1 MWKSQLQTEIKLS
14 STETEHTGLSYALR
28 EAIPLMHLLDEV
40 KVQGIETGE
49 TSTIVKCH
57 VLEDNGSTL
66 KMAKVYKFHPHTEHL
81 NVKFHH
87 FYSHMEHGDISI
99 HPIAS
104 KDQLA
109 NYLTKPLTWVLLSVL
124 HKGIMDC

>member
-57 VLEDNGSTL
+57 VLEDNGKGLQVSPTYRASECEVSPL
-66 KMAKVYKFHPHTEHL
+66 LLPHGTWWHLHSSHSIKV
-81 NVKFHH
+81 
-87 FYSHMEHGDISI
+87 SISQLF
-99 HPIAS
+99 
-104 KDQLA
+104 DQA
-109 NYLTKPLTWVLLSVL
+109 IDMGAPECTS
-124 HKGIMDC
+124 